1 VSKRLELI
9 PLTTFQFQGAANT
22 TQDIQ
27 LIKYIHTGAY
37 VSGLL
42 EVRPRNKSIPNSQT
56 IAIVLQA
63 ISMADD
69 EPEATYASATNE
81 VVASIVT
88 GTAAPGLVTT
98 ALIAPVPAAYRLL
111 VRGIQPAGVSTV
123 FNATLSAS
131 LTLREC

>member
-1 VSKRLELI
+1 MPKRLELI
-9 PLTTFQFQGAANT
+9 PLTTYQFQGAANT
-22 TQDIQ
+22 IQDVQ
-27 LIKYIHTGAY
+27 LVKYIHTGGF

-42 EVRPRNKSIPNSQT
+42 EVRPLSKSIPNSQT

-63 ISMADD
+63 ISLADD
-69 EPEATYASATNE
+69 EPEATYASALNE

-88 GTAAPGLVTT
+88 GTTTPGLLTT

-111 VRGIQPAGVSTV
+111 VRGIQPVGVTTV

-131 LTLREC
+131 LTLRES